1 MTSSPS
7 PSANPRAEEPA
18 RSDRLIIAIGIFKLV
33 KTAVLLVAGVGAL
46 TVVPEQVARWIARV
60 AFWMGAAPGHRVM
73 RQLGE
78 RVLFAPQSRMREV
91 GILAIGYAMIFLIEG
106 TGILR
111 RKTWAEWLT
120 AIVTASFIPLEIYEI
135 AVHVNTGK
143 IVALAINVA
152 IAAYLFGRRLRARRA
167 RAVD

>member
-1 MTSSPS
+1 LTSSPS

-33 KTAVLLVAGVGAL
+33 KTAVLL
-46 TVVPEQVARWIARV
+46 VARWIARV